1 MEVTSMPEDDD
12 TDSNQASRGVS
23 RPNEV
28 ELEAGR
34 LKVRVKSS
42 EPTEEMMEEASEQLA
57 IQMRDWMLADRE
69 IVGQSPETFFTLE

>member
-1 MEVTSMPEDDD
+1 MTDNDD
-12 TDSNQASRGVS
+12 TDSNQASGRLN

-42 EPTEEMMEEASEQLA
+42 EPTEKMMEEASEQLA
-57 IQMRDWMLADRE
+57 DQMRDWVTVDRQ
-69 IVGQSPETFFTLE
+69 VVSQSPTTFFGGVEE

>member
-1 MEVTSMPEDDD
+1 MADNDD
-12 TDSNQASRGVS
+12 TNSNQANRGRS

-57 IQMRDWMLADRE
+57 VQMRDWMLADRE